1 MLFWSWA
8 ALLTLVAVAFIT
20 IPLLRR
26 SRGAISQA
34 LPDTQREE
42 NLRLFAEREAE
53 LQSDLASGMLEAK
66 EHATLL
72 RELQLSLLDDVDS
85 GDKARGSESAA
96 GSPRGHWWLAG
107 IIAVILPLLALSLY
121 QRWGYIED
129 VELMGLFK
137 RTLESQG
144 DPEAAQVLVVELGE
158 VVREDGEKPW
168 VWYFLGENFAT
179 LGMFN
184 EAQIAYL
191 QAAERLQGEPEESL
205 VLGRAALALYI
216 RSEFEF
222 TPELD
227 ALIARAREINPN
239 EIAIIQLLAADAQN
253 RGDYAA
259 AIANWRLLIQN
270 NPNSLEAQ
278 SLRAEIANA
287 QRLLRESSGEPAE
300 GPVIEVRLALADG
313 IEVDPN
319 WRVFVAAR
327 NAEREGLPPL
337 AARDLR
343 AGDLPV
349 SIILDNDA
357 AVGPFNLSSA
367 DLVTISALI
376 SRSGTANPAAGDYRV
391 LSEPFAHNGEPAVI
405 TLLISD
411 VVE

>member
-144 DPEAAQVLVVELGE
+144 DPEAAQVLVV
-158 VVREDGEKPW
+158 
-168 VWYFLGENFAT
+168 
-179 LGMFN
+179 
-184 EAQIAYL
+184 
-191 QAAERLQGEPEESL
+191 
-205 VLGRAALALYI
+205 
-216 RSEFEF
+216 
-222 TPELD
+222 
-227 ALIARAREINPN
+227 
-239 EIAIIQLLAADAQN
+239 
-253 RGDYAA
+253 
-259 AIANWRLLIQN
+259 
-270 NPNSLEAQ
+270 
-278 SLRAEIANA
+278 
-287 QRLLRESSGEPAE
+287 
-300 GPVIEVRLALADG
+300 
-313 IEVDPN
+313 
-319 WRVFVAAR
+319 
-327 NAEREGLPPL
+327 
-337 AARDLR
+337 
-343 AGDLPV
+343 
-349 SIILDNDA
+349 
-357 AVGPFNLSSA
+357 
-367 DLVTISALI
+367 
-376 SRSGTANPAAGDYRV
+376 
-391 LSEPFAHNGEPAVI
+391 
-405 TLLISD
+405 
-411 VVE
+411 